1 MELVMVLSLH
11 YFTLGTWVLLISGIL
26 SFIFPRLK
34 MIFIV
39 LIAIVFGYFYTMQ
52 LESLRLTIF
61 AIILS
66 AIISLLTIT
75 LVKLGFYAKH
85 KADELSKDDY

>member
-39 LIAIVFGYFYTMQ
+39 LISMVFGYFYTMQ
-52 LESLRLTIF
+52 LESLGLTIF

-66 AIISLLTIT
+66 ATISLLTAT